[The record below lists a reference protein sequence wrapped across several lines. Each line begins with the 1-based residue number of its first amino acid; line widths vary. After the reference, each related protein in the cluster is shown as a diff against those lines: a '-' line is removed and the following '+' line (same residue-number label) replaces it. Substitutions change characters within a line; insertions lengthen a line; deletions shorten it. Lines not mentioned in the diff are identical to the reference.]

1 MSLQNIVLI
10 INERRDLMNKVL
22 NLDDYFVQKGIEELP
37 GSLKKVLSRVVEDI
51 ASGAA
56 EGRVPDDQWERAGDD
71 LNVVPSKH
79 KGDCKHLLVG
89 VCYDKDNF
97 ENRIREWL
105 DHASTT
111 CQGINMELY
120 FFTTQWNSFTA
131 DKFKGYIASLQKNGT
146 LVSMIYVTEKGLVLM
161 PV

>member
-10 INERRDLMNKVL
+10 VNERCDLMKKVL
-22 NLDDYFVQKGIEELP
+22 DLDDYFVQRGIEELP

-51 ASGAA
+51 ASRAA
-56 EGRVPDDQWERAGDD
+56 EGRAPDDQWERAGDD

-120 FFTTQWNSFTA
+120 FFTTQWNSFTV
-131 DKFKGYIASLQKNGT
+131 DKFNGYIASLRKNGT
-146 LVSMIYVTEKGLVLM
+146 AISMIYVTEKGLVLM